1 MGKSM
6 QGVASM
12 SGLSLIPSIAWQLGK
27 KTWQW
32 STEQG
37 KNSGRYTGI
46 CISLFRPL
54 SSMTLMT
61 CRRNLFCFATDK
73 IYVLHTLPCLR
84 PRKAEK
90 KSDGSFRSYGDF
102 PDGSVIKNLPAMQEK
117 RFRSLNWED
126 PLEEG
131 TGNPLQCS
139 CWRILMDR
147 GAWQTTVHGSQN
159 SWTQLSDWTRMHAY
173 ILARKLYIYNSNKNI
188 IFQSQSSV
196 L

>member
-54 SSMTLMT
+54 SSTTLMT

-102 PDGSVIKNLPAMQEK
+102 PDGSVIKNLPAMQETQVWPLC
-117 RFRSLNWED
+117 RED
-126 PLEEG
+126 PLEESMA
-131 TGNPLQCS
+131 THSSILA
-139 CWRILMDR
+139 WRI
-147 GAWQTTVHGSQN
+147 T
-159 SWTQLSDWTRMHAY
+159 WTEEPGRLQFIQLQRVWHNWSSGCTCMCTEVDHKGNEPV
-173 ILARKLYIYNSNKNI
+173 KL
-188 IFQSQSSV
+188 
-196 L
+196 